1 VSTVFGSRRVAPVAA
16 VALGA
21 LTLGLGLATVPL
33 DILTDAVGEGLRRG
47 LLSALESGA
56 RGLGDRPSKLGLLAV
71 ATGPAEGA
79 CVRPP
84 RRRGGE

>member
-56 RGLGDRPSKLGLLAV
+56 RGLGTGLPSWVCSLSLLGL
-71 ATGPAEGA
+71 
-79 CVRPP
+79 
-84 RRRGGE
+84 RRVPV